1 MGFHHPSLLHVEK
14 YPPEANLMMFLVS
27 DRSRASSTTDRTGR
41 LLSSMLLGGEQAVA
55 VAVDAKE
62 WVMKNWLFV
71 VVGAVLFLVGLV
83 WTLQG
88 LDVVK
93 GSFMSGA
100 KLWLAI
106 GLLIGIGGLF
116 LINSGVRRLR
126 TSTR

>member
-1 MGFHHPSLLHVEK
+1 MSLVE
-14 YPPEANLMMFLVS
+14 ELLV
-27 DRSRASSTTDRTGR
+27 
-41 LLSSMLLGGEQAVA
+41 V
-55 VAVDAKE
+55 
-62 WVMKNWLFV
+62 KNWAFV

-88 LDVVK
+88 LDIVK

-116 LINSGVRRLR
+116 LLNSGIRRVR
-126 TSTR
+126 SNS

>member
-1 MGFHHPSLLHVEK
+1 MVE
-14 YPPEANLMMFLVS
+14 E
-27 DRSRASSTTDRTGR
+27 
-41 LLSSMLLGGEQAVA
+41 LSV
-55 VAVDAKE
+55 V
-62 WVMKNWLFV
+62 KNWTFV
-71 VVGAVLFLVGLV
+71 VVGVVLFLVGLV

-116 LINSGVRRLR
+116 LVNSGVRRLR
-126 TSTR
+126 GNA